1 MFNFDYNLIE
11 NRRPTIQNIIGLL
24 PASTIELNE
33 NNLIELHNIK
43 VRIFGNDHLENHTE
57 Y

>member
-24 PASTIELNE
+24 PAPTIELNE
-33 NNLIELHNIK
+33 NSLIELHNSK